1 MPLIDELPPSVRPE
15 GQGIT
20 RRPACRCGAVTLSQ
34 VSGPLQ
40 RVGAA
45 AGMAISGASSGG
57 PASSTRTLV
66 DGSSLRR
73 AATTLPAL
81 PAPTMM

>member
-1 MPLIDELPPSVRPE
+1 MPLIEELPPSVRPL
-15 GQGIT
+15 GQGMT
-20 RRPACRCGAVTLSQ
+20 RRAACCWGTVALSQ
-34 VSGPLQ
+34 VNGPLHS
-40 RVGAA
+40 VGAA
-45 AGMAISGASSGG
+45 AGMAISGTSSGG
-57 PASSTRTLV
+57 PPSSTSTRV

>member
-1 MPLIDELPPSVRPE
+1 MPLIDELPPSVRPL
-15 GQGIT
+15 GQAMT
-20 RRPACRCGAVTLSQ
+20 RRAACRWGTVTVSQ

-40 RVGAA
+40 SVGA
-45 AGMAISGASSGG
+45 AGMAISGTSSGG
-57 PASSTRTLV
+57 PPSSTSTLV

-81 PAPTMM
+81 PAPTTM

>member
-1 MPLIDELPPSVRPE
+1 MPLIDELPPSTRPL
-15 GQGIT
+15 GQGMT
-20 RRPACRCGAVTLSQ
+20 RWAACRWAAVALSQ

-40 RVGAA
+40 SVGVAP
-45 AGMAISGASSGG
+45 GMAISGTSSGG
-57 PASSTRTLV
+57 PASSTSTRV

-81 PAPTMM
+81 PAPTTM